1 MSKKK
6 KLDDLGVSAFCE
18 SMAMMVQAGIQTD
31 EAISLLQSDRT
42 HTGGIL
48 EEGLR
53 VMKAQADEG
62 AGLAAAMKE
71 SGIFP
76 DYALQMVAAGE
87 SSGRLEDIL
96 FRLAAYYA
104 DQKTISEKLR
114 SAVTYPAAM
123 LVLIIAVLAVM
134 LVMVLPAFTDVYNN
148 LTGSL
153 AVSSYGYVRWAYG
166 FCWFALILMLLL
178 AAGLITGL
186 LLWNSGKRETVEA
199 FLRKNRLCADIL
211 ESMGMFRFT
220 SALETFL
227 ASGEMQDDA
236 VLKSLPMTACAPVE
250 EKLNRC
256 VQRMKEGHSIAQ
268 AAYDE
273 DLFEPVYGR
282 MLLAGE
288 RSGNMEHVLGR
299 LTRLLEENCG
309 NLVERLVGIVDPL
322 LSGVLMFTVGLSLL
336 SVMLPLIG
344 MMNAIG

>member
-1 MSKKK
+1 MSGK

-31 EAISLLQSDRT
+31 EAIALLQGEKT
-42 HTGGIL
+42 YTGGVL

-53 VMKAQADEG
+53 VMKAEVDQGSGFAD
-62 AGLAAAMKE
+62 AMKA
-71 SGIFP
+71 SGVFP
-76 DYALQMVAAGE
+76 DYALQMVEAGE

-96 FRLAAYYA
+96 FRLARYYA

-123 LVLIIAVLAVM
+123 LVLIIAVLGVL
-134 LVMVLPAFTDVYNN
+134 LVMVLPAFTDVYDN

-153 AVSSYGYVRWAYG
+153 ASSSYSYVRLSYA
-166 FCWFALILMLLL
+166 FCWIALILMLFL
-178 AAGLITGL
+178 AGGLTAGLLMWRGERREKVEDL
-186 LLWNSGKRETVEA
+186 LHHNK
-199 FLRKNRLCADIL
+199 LCASIL
-211 ESMGMFRFT
+211 ENMGMFRFT
-220 SALETFL
+220 SALGTFL
-227 ASGEMQDDA
+227 ASGEMQDEA
-236 VLKSLPMTACAPVE
+236 VLNSLPMVSCKPVE
-250 EKLNRC
+250 EKLRLC
-256 VQRMKEGHSIAQ
+256 ILRMEEGHSIAQ

-273 DLFEPVYGR
+273 ELFEPVYGR

-288 RSGNMEHVLGR
+288 RSGNMEQVLER
-299 LTRLLEENCG
+299 LTKLLEENCG

-344 MMNAIG
+344 MMNAVA

>member
-1 MSKKK
+1 
-6 KLDDLGVSAFCE
+6 
-18 SMAMMVQAGIQTD
+18 MMVQAGIHTD
-31 EAISLLQSDRT
+31 EAIGLLQSDHS
-42 HTGGIL
+42 HTGGVL
-48 EEGLR
+48 EQGLAA
-53 VMKAQADEG
+53 MKTKVDEG

-76 DYALQMVAAGE
+76 EYALQMVEAGE

-114 SAVTYPAAM
+114 SSVTYPAAM
-123 LVLIIAVLAVM
+123 LTLIIAVLAVM

-153 AVSSYGYVRWAYG
+153 AASSYGYVRWAYG

-178 AAGLITGL
+178 AAALVIGL
-186 LLWNSGKRETVEA
+186 LLWNSDKRKNVEA
-199 FLRKNRLCADIL
+199 FLRKNRLCSEIL
-211 ESMGMFRFT
+211 ESMGKFRFT
-220 SALETFL
+220 SALATFL
-227 ASGEMQDDA
+227 ASGEMQDEA
-236 VLKSLPMTACAPVE
+236 VLKSLPMTDCAPVE
-250 EKLNRC
+250 EKLQKC
-256 VQRMKEGHSIAQ
+256 ILRMQDGHSIAQ

-288 RSGNMEHVLGR
+288 RSGNMEHVLNR
-299 LTRLLEENCG
+299 LTKLLEENCK